1 MRRLVVPCLPTGRDS
16 LQVHKLVLMFY
27 VYVLKSQQTK
37 SLYKGQTENVVN
49 RLKEHNNGKVK
60 STKAYL
66 PWEMVYIEEF
76 ESRDEAV
83 KREKYL
89 KSGIGRQFLKEK
101 LK

>member
-1 MRRLVVPCLPTGRDS
+1 
-16 LQVHKLVLMFY
+16 MFY

-37 SLYKGQTENVVN
+37 SLYKGQTENVIN

>member
-1 MRRLVVPCLPTGRDS
+1 
-16 LQVHKLVLMFY
+16 MFY

>member
-1 MRRLVVPCLPTGRDS
+1 MFFVYILQSVLNGRFYIGYSESPERRLA
-16 LQVHKLVLMFY
+16 
-27 VYVLKSQQTK
+27 
-37 SLYKGQTENVVN
+37 
-49 RLKEHNNGKVK
+49 EHNAGKVK